1 MKPTN
6 SAMRCCGRGRLS
18 SRVNYYHLFKHDFF
32 YYFEYMK
39 VTNVA
44 LSILVTVKLED
55 LDSHSAA
62 ASAVVGKEL
71 AKQVASY
78 EKENQLGYYPA
89 LDFFQQS
96 AAGVEA
102 DLLDAADNLAW
113 LATRLVREE
122 VRKRLR
128 PIFAS
133 LRIDSIQNLV
143 YTMPKVRPGKAP
155 SLDKLT
161 EHFTAN
167 KVRLEL
173 TARIMNQDGQ
183 EKDLKRYSSHLV
195 HRWLKE
201 HFEAIEVT
209 SCRQQD

>member
-1 MKPTN
+1 
-6 SAMRCCGRGRLS
+6 
-18 SRVNYYHLFKHDFF
+18 
-32 YYFEYMK
+32 MK

-44 LSILVTVKLED
+44 LSLLVTVKPED

-71 AKQVASY
+71 AKQVARY
-78 EKENQLGYYPA
+78 EKEHRLGYYPA

-96 AAGVEA
+96 PDGVET
-102 DLLDAADNLAW
+102 DLLDAVDNLAW

-122 VRKRLR
+122 VRRRLR

-133 LRIDSIQNLV
+133 LRIDTMQNLV
-143 YTMPKVRPGKAP
+143 YTMPKVRPGKL
-155 SLDKLT
+155 STLDKLA

-173 TARIMNQDGQ
+173 TARILNQDDA

-195 HRWLKE
+195 HRWLNE
-201 HFEAIEVT
+201 HFEAVEVT
-209 SCRQQD
+209 SCRQQN